1 MGIEGIY
8 EWNDTKRQTNLH
20 KHGLDFADMVSF
32 DWDTAQITLIDHP
45 SEERWIAIGF
55 LKLTLCCVVYAERE
69 DHIRLISLRK
79 ATRKERDYYAKK

>member
-1 MGIEGIY
+1 MGIKGIY
-8 EWNDTKRQTNLH
+8 EWDDTKRQANLH
-20 KHGLDFADMVSF
+20 KHGLDFADMVYF

-55 LKLTLCCVVYAERE
+55 LKLALCFVVYAERG
-69 DHIRLISLRK
+69 DHLRLISLRK